1 MEESVSKTV
10 KIDVVALLVSEV
22 DFVTKV
28 MSKCCALYIKCNK
41 DGMVLKL

>member
-28 MSKCCALYIKCNK
+28 MSKCCALYILYK
-41 DGMVLKL
+41 DGMLLKL

>member
-10 KIDVVALLVSEV
+10 KIDVVVLLVSEV

-28 MSKCCALYIKCNK
+28 MSKSCALYIKCNK
-41 DGMVLKL
+41 DGMLLKL